1 MFILENAEK
10 RKKKIF
16 FHIISTARNILM
28 TILFSS
34 FSLKYVCIFNMFYNL
49 TFLIIY
55 ISCTCFHVT
64 TYLQY
69 NFSFWIEF
77 QYIAVP

>member
-10 RKKKIF
+10 QKKKVF

-28 TILFSS
+28 TILFNP
-34 FSLKYVCIFNMFYNL
+34 FSCKYICIFL
-49 TFLIIY
+49 
-55 ISCTCFHVT
+55 TCFIICLFLLSI
-64 TYLQY
+64 YLAHISTLLLIY

-77 QYIAVP
+77 HYIAVP